1 MTGTRGVQKN
11 IQRHSRIARRF
22 LTCTLIFAAAMASIS
37 CAGLPGR
44 QNGPSG
50 RISAGAG
57 RLDRDEQEI
66 ERAPREAGLPWRNP
80 VDPAEQEVVLPA
92 SPLPE
97 RVVREQLD
105 RRITRIIA
113 SMPLEARIGQLF
125 VPAIVYDAA
134 GAPVEAVTPE
144 IADFMRSLQPGGV
157 ILFGPNLNS
166 PDQTRELIR
175 GLQEISDLPLFIAID
190 QEGGLVDRLSSND
203 SMGAIP
209 IPSARRVGATGD
221 EDLAYELARVVA
233 RELRSLGINMNMA
246 PVADVMT
253 NPDNPVIGSRAFG
266 TTPELVAT
274 MVQATVR
281 GYADEGIISV
291 LKHFPGHGD
300 TFEDTHYSSAVV
312 LHDRE
317 RLEQIEL
324 VPFTAGISAG
334 ADAVLSGHM
343 SVPALQGDN
352 LPATFSSVILTDLL
366 RGELGFEGVIIT
378 DALIMGSLVH
388 YYPESQVCRRAFM
401 AG

>member
-1 MTGTRGVQKN
+1 MAIYLVGGWV
-11 IQRHSRIARRF
+11 SR
-22 LTCTLIFAAAMASIS
+22 
-37 CAGLPGR
+37 LP
-44 QNGPSG
+44 
-50 RISAGAG
+50 
-57 RLDRDEQEI
+57 
-66 ERAPREAGLPWRNP
+66 
-80 VDPAEQEVVLPA
+80 
-92 SPLPE
+92 
-97 RVVREQLD
+97 
-105 RRITRIIA
+105 
-113 SMPLEARIGQLF
+113 
-125 VPAIVYDAA
+125 
-134 GAPVEAVTPE
+134 
-144 IADFMRSLQPGGV
+144 
-157 ILFGPNLNS
+157 
-166 PDQTRELIR
+166 
-175 GLQEISDLPLFIAID
+175 
-190 QEGGLVDRLSSND
+190 SND

-378 DALIMGSLVH
+378 DALIMGALVH

-401 AG
+401 AGADLLLRSPAPLRDADDLLQALMSGEISEERINESVMRIIRLKFLKGLMVVPDPEQTDELFMVPEVKTPEQENLGSGSDRILIEEVYRRSS